1 METLVAILQG
11 ITVFVVGIVT
21 RLAIVL
27 AVAAALL
34 APVAVAL
41 GGVRVFQ
48 WARRRVHAHAHPHG
62 GGAV

>member
-11 ITVFVVGIVT
+11 IGVLVVGIVS
-21 RLAIVL
+21 RVAIVL

-41 GGVRVFQ
+41 GLVRAFR
-48 WARRRVHAHAHPHG
+48 WARRRVNAHAHAHPR
-62 GGAV
+62 